1 MDNSDKGGFS
11 KDGKDFVVR
20 FFDCENSHDLR
31 DLVLTIESPE
41 VQRWMD
47 DVDGMNF
54 VHYRRWMDKKGEND
68 EFLFAIADRRSENME
83 ENRVHGFVF
92 VYPSKIQDG
101 ALEISFA
108 KRPGAPSGLITPAI
122 EVVCQY
128 IYEHLSEKKPWV
140 VPGLAIFA
148 DIERANVPS
157 IKVVERAGFKLI
169 SGSERSKNSLWV
181 RGVEGVKTETE
192 KEVAS
197 KMARVRQ
204 LNNSYCGPA
213 ALSIL
218 LQHYGIEEDQ
228 EKIVTAASTREFVIQ
243 HGMSIEKLGLAVRNL
258 YPEKRLWV
266 KRDSSLADVE
276 RMVREFN
283 YPVGV
288 NWQGIFETNDYEED
302 PDIPSDPPEE
312 DDPNHICKGDAGH
325 YSVVVDVDRANDN
338 VRITD
343 PYGNFSGEDRFVG
356 VQDFLNRWWDDRM
369 DVLPDGTRKYVFENR
384 LMYVVVPLSV
394 RLPEELGM
402 IEL

>member
-1 MDNSDKGGFS
+1 MDNRDKWCFS
-11 KDGKDFVVR
+11 KDGRGYTVR

-31 DLVLTIESPE
+31 DLVLIIESPE

-54 VHYRRWMDKKGEND
+54 VHYRRWMDKKGDGN
-68 EFLFAIADRRSENME
+68 EFLFAVADTRSENMD
-83 ENRVHGFVF
+83 ENRVHGFIF
-92 VYPSKIQDG
+92 IYPSKIQDG
-101 ALEISFA
+101 SLEISFA
-108 KRPGAPSGLITPAI
+108 KRPGAPSGLISPAI
-122 EVVCQY
+122 EVVCRY
-128 IYEHLSEKKPWV
+128 LYDYLSEKKPWMM
-140 VPGLAIFA
+140 PGLSILA

-157 IKVVERAGFKLI
+157 IKVAERAGFKLI
-169 SGSERSKNSLWV
+169 GGSERSKNSLWV
-181 RGVEGVKTETE
+181 RRVEMVKTETE
-192 KEVAS
+192 EEVAE
-197 KMARVRQ
+197 KLGRVRQ

-213 ALSIL
+213 ALSII

-228 EKIVTAASTREFVIQ
+228 EKIVAAASTREFVIQ

-266 KRDSSLADVE
+266 KRDSSLSDVE

-302 PDIPSDPPEE
+302 PEIPSDPPEE

-343 PYGNFSGEDRFVG
+343 PYGNFSGEDRFVQ

-369 DVLPDGTRKYVFENR
+369 DVLSDGTRKYVFENR
-384 LMYVVVPLSV
+384 LMYVVVPVNV

-402 IEL
+402 TEL